1 MKKDYM
7 ARLEWAARWR
17 LPPQEANDV
26 IADYRDIVGDPPRP
40 EDELLRD
47 LGSPRAAIRPL
58 TPQKQYRVWLAVFA
72 LLAACPLLPGLGP
85 LPGMWRLWDFCLRT
99 RIFGLYINDILPFLG
114 MACALIWFRWKGQKQ
129 GRLPRAVP
137 ALLAVAAACTVAVLA
152 VDWVWMRDPV
162 GFSAL
167 LGEVP
172 VRVLGIFPLGWTRPT
187 TVLLLNDTLGWVGCF
202 AMALLALLGL
212 VKARTG
218 DRRWAAVYILAL
230 TAVLVSAETL
240 AFLNNMEIGGN
251 ITPDWWMPYLRLWAI
266 HAGMGLVGAGVA
278 LC

>member
-58 TPQKQYRVWLAVFA
+58 TPQKQYRVWLAAFA
-72 LLAACPLLPGLGP
+72 LMAACPLLPGLGP
-85 LPGMWRLWDFCLRT
+85 LPGMSMLWESCLRT
-99 RIFGLYINDILPFLG
+99 RIFNFYIGDVLPFVG
-114 MACALIWFRWKGQKQ
+114 MACALVWFRRTGQKQ
-129 GRLPRAVP
+129 GRLPRAIP
-137 ALLAVAAACTVAVLA
+137 ALLAVAAACAAAVLA
-152 VDWVWMRDPV
+152 VDWVWMRDPA
-162 GFSAL
+162 GFSSL
-167 LGEVP
+167 LGEAP

-266 HAGMGLVGAGVA
+266 HAGIGLVGAGVA